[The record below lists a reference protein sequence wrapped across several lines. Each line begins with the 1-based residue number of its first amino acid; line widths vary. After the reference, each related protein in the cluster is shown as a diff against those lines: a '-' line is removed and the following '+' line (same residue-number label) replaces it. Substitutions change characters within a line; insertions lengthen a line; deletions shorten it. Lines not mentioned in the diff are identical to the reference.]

1 MIGLIDCLTQI
12 DKALKGLLK
21 IQKIKSKFL
30 KYMSIDSRKVS
41 SIWGEEP
48 TVMTSRKELKKE
60 AAREEWEK
68 LLTS

>member
-1 MIGLIDCLTQI
+1 
-12 DKALKGLLK
+12 
-21 IQKIKSKFL
+21 
-30 KYMSIDSRKVS
+30 MSIDSRKVS

-60 AAREEWEK
+60 AAKEWEK

>member
-41 SIWGEEP
+41 SIWGEES

>member
-1 MIGLIDCLTQI
+1 LIGLIDCLTQI

-41 SIWGEEP
+41 SIWGEES